1 MSLPKKNKKRNSL
14 LVFEFL
20 IKRTAKTMSE
30 GKDTEGKKIVSLIKN
45 NFVPGSELF
54 KEYNLCKSLYV
65 TQVSSES
72 VAANIL
78 QQARNYALTFN
89 EKSLEA
95 QKTKLIESIEK
106 LDKSGLIYEA
116 NIQDYKIMSSIG
128 FLVREWT
135 KKDVNLLDIAK
146 EEDIVAKHLVRKSI
160 VETKQEKSNLS
171 EFSLGE
177 KRFIFMSLK
186 KKFEEK
192 WKNKFSDSQI
202 DFLRKVAINEKR
214 EEFIQEAK
222 DKCIKIVDKLVE
234 TKKIDENSA
243 SSVKKQ
249 ILSESNIVDEK
260 TITNFMLYLDLEK
273 DLETP

>member
-20 IKRTAKTMSE
+20 VKRTAKTMSE

-45 NFVPGSELF
+45 NFIPGSELF

-65 TQVSSES
+65 TQVTSES

-89 EKSLEA
+89 EKNLEA

-106 LDKSGLIYEA
+106 IDKTGLIYEA
-116 NIQDYKIMSSIG
+116 NVQDYKIMSSIG

-146 EEDIVAKHLVRKSI
+146 EEDIVAKHLVRKI
-160 VETKQEKSNLS
+160 AVVEAKQEKENLN

-192 WKNKFSDSQI
+192 WKDKFSESQI

-222 DKCIKIVDKLVE
+222 NKCVKIVDKLVE
-234 TKKIDENSA
+234 AKKIDESSA

-273 DLETP
+273 DL